1 MIKIGV
7 FAVFCDMLII
17 VEVLYMNNEFDD
29 FSNIIDD
36 EIKIEREKKTFE
48 LTQLKLEHYHWNS
61 GDIDVGMPVTTSLEL
76 KCEYNFESQKLD
88 WKKTISHT
96 YLSLEDYH
104 NHTTSSYTEIIEN
117 FNIIK
122 EIEKYDLR
130 GLKNNYFTDE
140 NPDRFTH
147 WELTYNNYFKIS
159 GTYDQEIEAYVKI
172 SELLGFKEIIET
184 ETKKIQEKLEQ
195 LQD

>member
-104 NHTTSSYTEIIEN
+104 NHTTSSYTEIIED